1 MKKWEVY
8 IIQTESGKLYTGIT
22 NNLEKR
28 FTNHLQ
34 GKSGAKFFHFSN
46 PKSVVFRESHKN
58 RSEATKRE
66 IEIKKMKREQKMN
79 LIQHEQSQNLFS
91 FES

>member
-1 MKKWEVY
+1 MSKWEVY

-28 FTNHLQ
+28 FKNHLQ

-46 PKSVVFRESHKN
+46 PEQIVFRESQRN

-66 IEIKKMKREQKMN
+66 IEIKKMNRVQKLN
-79 LIQHEQSQNLFS
+79 LIRSAS
-91 FES
+91 